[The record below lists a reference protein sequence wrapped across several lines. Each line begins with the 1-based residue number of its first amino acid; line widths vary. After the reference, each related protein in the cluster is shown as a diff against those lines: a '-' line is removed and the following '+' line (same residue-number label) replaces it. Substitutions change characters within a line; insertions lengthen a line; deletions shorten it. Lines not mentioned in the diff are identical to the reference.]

1 MTKVIT
7 ILATAILCLSYI
19 DCKGINDIGNNRQ
32 GRSSTETF
40 FWVIAVSAFAFPDDA
55 STTLN
60 TNEVKLRVAAVLQ
73 PQICRLGTVAVT
85 DCTVTVLSFT
95 KGSTNINGQTTHT
108 AGQNI
113 QPNVQNNVVTAGLT
127 FADLG
132 DNPATSSSVSMTN
145 FAKCTG
151 DNKCNIDEGDC
162 DAHTDCMVVGGVQ
175 LQCGI
180 NNCPDSFDPL
190 ADCCY
195 NPATSEQNCNGGS
208 LNMWTCCKD
217 KTSGCSEGEGDCD
230 NDDECAGGL
239 VCGRNSCDTA
249 FNAKVDINKKKF
261 FPSGQADCCISK
273 KRALFYGRPSRAD
286 LEENFQ
292 NDEEPF

>member
-1 MTKVIT
+1 MTKVVT
-7 ILATAILCLSYI
+7 ILATAIFCLSYI

-40 FWVIAVSAFAFPDDA
+40 FWVITVSAFDFPDDA

-73 PQICRLGTVAVT
+73 TQICKLGTVAVT

-132 DNPATSSSVSMTN
+132 GNPATSSSVSMTN

-151 DNKCNIDEGDC
+151 DAKCN
-162 DAHTDCMVVGGVQ
+162 V
-175 LQCGI
+175 
-180 NNCPDSFDPL
+180 
-190 ADCCY
+190 
-195 NPATSEQNCNGGS
+195 
-208 LNMWTCCKD
+208 
-217 KTSGCSEGEGDCD
+217 GEGDCD